1 MEEYKD
7 KLAYDVLKKKVSQ
20 IKYLGG
26 VIKLIDEMYPKWIV
40 KTYDRYS
47 DEKSMANWAHI
58 CKEMKITPKKIIVVD
73 FIYFDQKKYSNI
85 LLFADLLSS
94 LGFSVIDKYRIEE
107 TKDKGCLK
115 VKTTIKK

>member
-7 KLAYDVLKKKVSQ
+7 KLPYKELKQKVSK
-20 IKYLGG
+20 IKYLGA

-40 KTYDRYS
+40 KTYDRYE
-47 DEKSMANWAHI
+47 DVKSMQNWAHI
-58 CKEMKITPKKIIVVD
+58 CKEMKTTLKIIVVD

-94 LGFSVIDKYRIEE
+94 MGFSVIDKYRVEE
-107 TKDKGCLK
+107 TKEKK
-115 VKTTIKK
+115 VV